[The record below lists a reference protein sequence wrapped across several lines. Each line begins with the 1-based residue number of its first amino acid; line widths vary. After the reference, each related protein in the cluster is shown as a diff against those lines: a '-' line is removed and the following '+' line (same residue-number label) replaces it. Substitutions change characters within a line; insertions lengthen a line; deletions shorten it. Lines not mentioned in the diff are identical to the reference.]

1 MVAKPA
7 DIVTRNAWSRSVPTT
22 LLAES
27 GKSVTNVM
35 PKKTP
40 DPTDVRPRMNPKMT
54 PMITAYV
61 LWRVVSSPSVG
72 SFEASHRPRIETNVR
87 MATGSHA
94 LTLPKTLYSMNV
106 PMKAAGTEPVAIQ
119 SASSRFTFLSWWW
132 RAAPNAFVI
141 AAYTRS
147 VPTAVL
153 AGMPKTEIR
162 IGVMSDPA
170 PIPVNPTRMPTP
182 SPAATSPGSIVPPTP
197 CRYSQLSQQI

>member
-1 MVAKPA
+1 M
-7 DIVTRNAWSRSVPTT
+7 PTT
-22 LLAES
+22 FLAES

-87 MATGSHA
+87 IATAIPTSTSVKPITSGSHA

-119 SASSRFTFLSWWW
+119 SASSLFTFLSWWW

-153 AGMPKTEIR
+153 AGMPKIEIR

-170 PIPVNPTRMPTP
+170 PIPVKPTRMPTP

-197 CRYSQLSQQI
+197 CRYSQLSRQI